1 MKKTVIILS
10 FLALGFSN
18 LLAQGPP
25 PNPPGEASNGG
36 TYGPIGG
43 SGAPIGNGMD
53 VLLVLS
59 AVFAAKKTYEAKND
73 EK

>member
-1 MKKTVIILS
+1 MKIIVIIIS

-36 TYGPIGG
+36 TNGPIGG

-53 VLLVLS
+53 VLLVLG
-59 AVFAAKKTYEAKND
+59 AVFAAKKTYYAKND

>member
-1 MKKTVIILS
+1 MKKILIILS
-10 FLALGFSN
+10 LLALGFSN

-36 TYGPIGG
+36 TNGPISG
-43 SGAPIGNGMD
+43 SGAPIGNGIE

-59 AVFAAKKTYEAKND
+59 AGFAAKKTYDSKNK
-73 EK
+73 EL